1 MSPPKRKHT
10 DAPKHANGKSE
21 NHNATVAHGDG
32 WQGIKISA
40 VKFYNREAVSVVHLT
55 ESTTRKTG
63 KHSNKKNKQI
73 SAPIACSQNAAKCQ
87 LSEKNELLSS
97 QTHTLIETQFKT
109 AA

>member
-10 DAPKHANGKSE
+10 DAQKHANGKSE

-63 KHSNKKNKQI
+63 KHSNKKKQTDL
-73 SAPIACSQNAAKCQ
+73 SANC
-87 LSEKNELLSS
+87 LL
-97 QTHTLIETQFKT
+97 TECCKMPAFGKK
-109 AA
+109 

>member
-1 MSPPKRKHT
+1 VVGHK
-10 DAPKHANGKSE
+10 N
-21 NHNATVAHGDG
+21 
-32 WQGIKISA
+32 
-40 VKFYNREAVSVVHLT
+40 FCNREAVSVVDLT

-63 KHSNKKNKQI
+63 KHSNNKKNKQI
-73 SAPIACSQNAAKCQ
+73 SAPIACSQNAAKCP